1 MDTSVTVVGLS
12 RSDSPGV
19 TDLND
24 VPRLLDH
31 AGLLPLDEHSVVHS
45 GPCHRS
51 HEAFGPGYAAFLG
64 TGTFQGSI
72 ESLRRQLHS
81 VAGIQSFDGTLSAV
95 ETMVDPQRPRLVVF
109 DTDSTLI
116 TQEVIDELARYA
128 GREREVAEITE
139 AAMAGEID
147 FETSLRR
154 RVKALAGLSVSV
166 FDEVVTNITFTAG
179 AFELVRALHDQGHTV
194 ATVSGGFMEILK
206 PLAELIGLD
215 HARANR
221 LAVAGGK
228 LTGDVRGP
236 VITPEVKRETLHEW
250 ATHAGISTADT
261 VAIGDG
267 ANDVLMVKDA
277 GLGVAFRAKDP
288 LRQVADA
295 EVNIARLDAIR
306 HLLGV

>member
-12 RSDSPGV
+12 TSDSV
-19 TDLND
+19 SASVIND
-24 VPRLLDH
+24 VPRILDQV
-31 AGLLPLDEHSVVHS
+31 GLLTLDEHSVVRS
-45 GPCHRS
+45 GPRHRTY
-51 HEAFGPGYAAFLG
+51 EAVGPGYATYLG
-64 TGTFQGSI
+64 VGTYRGSL
-72 ESLRRQLHS
+72 ESLRRQLRNLAESH
-81 VAGIQSFDGTLSAV
+81 GFDGTLSAV
-95 ETMVDPQRPRLVVF
+95 ETMVDPQQPRLVVF

-128 GREREVAEITE
+128 GREHEVAEVTE
-139 AAMAGEID
+139 AAMSGEID

-154 RVKALAGLSVSV
+154 RVKALAGLPVSV
-166 FDEVVTNITFTAG
+166 FDEVVQNITFTAG
-179 AFELVRALHDQGHTV
+179 AYELVRALHDRGHTV
-194 ATVSGGFMEILK
+194 ATVSGGFMEILE
-206 PLAELIGLD
+206 PLADLIGLD

-221 LAVAGGK
+221 LEVAGGK
-228 LTGDVRGP
+228 LTGDLRGP
-236 VITPEVKRETLHEW
+236 VITPEVKRETLQEW
-250 ATHAGISTADT
+250 ATLAGISLVDT

-295 EVNIARLDAIR
+295 EVNVARLDAVR